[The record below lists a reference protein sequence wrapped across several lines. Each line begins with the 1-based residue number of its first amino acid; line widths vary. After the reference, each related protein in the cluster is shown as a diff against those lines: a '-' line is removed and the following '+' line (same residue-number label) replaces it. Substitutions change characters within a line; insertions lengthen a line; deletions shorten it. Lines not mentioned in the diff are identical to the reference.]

1 MIQLILFK
9 VVEKDCRSVT
19 GSNLRRIMYL
29 VGKTNTDHLLPVD
42 STLMQYCEMPE
53 SETWR
58 LSVVNELTD
67 VKFGEAEV
75 SGFSRD
81 ELKVILH
88 DVCTL

>member
-1 MIQLILFK
+1 
-9 VVEKDCRSVT
+9 
-19 GSNLRRIMYL
+19 MYL
-29 VGKTNTDHLLPVD
+29 VGKLDTDHLLPAD
-42 STLMQYCEMPE
+42 ATQIRYCEMPE
-53 SETWR
+53 SEAWR

-81 ELKVILH
+81 ELKAILR

>member
-1 MIQLILFK
+1 
-9 VVEKDCRSVT
+9 
-19 GSNLRRIMYL
+19 
-29 VGKTNTDHLLPVD
+29 
-42 STLMQYCEMPE
+42 MPE